1 MSLVDEIKK
10 CKTTPE
16 ALLLL
21 AKAIDDLPVS
31 ADDEV
36 IEWPDEVATLDDWNN
51 NPGGSVPANQDMP
64 EKIRTEYGAGRI
76 KIIMPDSYPPAQKID
91 VIKVL
96 DKCYPNWEAEFKT
109 AKNIKRFEEGLV
121 REGVEEQGGVWLWFN
136 ADNKWLYDMPQPCKR
151 AIVADIDSYDNETAL
166 DVGRSLLKVDPDK
179 QQQHAI
185 DTMPTLAS
193 LG

>member
-1 MSLVDEIKK
+1 MSLVDEIKH
-10 CKTTPE
+10 CRTTPE

-21 AKAIDDLPVS
+21 AKAIDDLPASPAV
-31 ADDEV
+31 DDETLDWGNC
-36 IEWPDEVATLDDWNN
+36 WPDDVKEEEDQSPV
-51 NPGGSVPANQDMP
+51 VE
-64 EKIRTEYGAGRI
+64 EKIKTEYGAGRI
-76 KIIMPDSYPPAQKID
+76 KIIMPASYPPVQKIN
-91 VIKVL
+91 VLKVL

-109 AKNIKRFEEGLV
+109 AKNINRFEEGLV

-179 QQQHAI
+179 QQQHAM

>member
-1 MSLVDEIKK
+1 MSLVDEIKQ
-10 CKTTPE
+10 CRTTPE

-31 ADDEV
+31 SDDEV
-36 IEWPDEVATLDDWNN
+36 IEWPDDWNDD
-51 NPGGSVPANQDMP
+51 PGDSVPVKQDIH
-64 EKIRTEYGAGRI
+64 EKIKTEYGAGRI
-76 KIIMPDSYPPAQKID
+76 KIIMPDSYPPVQKIN
-91 VIKVL
+91 VLKVL

-109 AKNIKRFEEGLV
+109 AKNINRFEEGLV

-179 QQQHAI
+179 QQQHAM

>member
-21 AKAIDDLPVS
+21 AKAIDEQRDYEPVREELLVW
-31 ADDEV
+31 DDEPGTD
-36 IEWPDEVATLDDWNN
+36 WDEPVLQTD
-51 NPGGSVPANQDMP
+51 
-64 EKIRTEYGAGRI
+64 EKIKTEYGAGRI
-76 KIIMPDSYPPAQKID
+76 KIIMPDSYPPVQKIN
-91 VIKVL
+91 VLKVL

-109 AKNIKRFEEGLV
+109 AKNINRFEEGLV

-179 QQQHAI
+179 QQQHAM